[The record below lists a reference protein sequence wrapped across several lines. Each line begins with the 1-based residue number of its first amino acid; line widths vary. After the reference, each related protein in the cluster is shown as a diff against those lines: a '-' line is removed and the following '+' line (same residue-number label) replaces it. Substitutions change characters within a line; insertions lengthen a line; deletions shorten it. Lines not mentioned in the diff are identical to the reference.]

1 MVNQRL
7 DAFELQVLECP
18 TPTIY
23 LTTLQEALSSLRAD
37 VDKILERRG
46 PEPKTTPVELVDET
60 VLAALFTT
68 PTKTPPYP
76 PVRAKRYRSIR
87 ITEGEDD
94 CALPEIVQTNLEA
107 ARRASFI
114 DEETR

>member
-1 MVNQRL
+1 M
-7 DAFELQVLECP
+7 
-18 TPTIY
+18 
-23 LTTLQEALSSLRAD
+23 
-37 VDKILERRG
+37 
-46 PEPKTTPVELVDET
+46 
-60 VLAALFTT
+60 
-68 PTKTPPYP
+68 PPDP